1 MQQNLEEKNQ
11 REKAK
16 LKKEVGY
23 IYFYKKKNEDFFI

>member
-23 IYFYKKKNEDFFI
+23 IYFYKKNEDFFI